1 MTRSDNLKKAMAK
14 LNIRPKILNWGRA
27 KNGQAQTKR
36 ARPKSHRTKA
46 KGNGAL
52 TKLNRT
58 EAKSRRAR
66 NKFNR
71 AIARLHGANAKLD
84 GWKPHTASKKPQYVL
99 ARGVNDPDT
108 PRKLRTVAYM
118 SRGSSA
124 NFYTARTD
132 AAGPCHKTGQG

>member
-14 LNIRPKILNWGRA
+14 LNIRPKILNRGQT
-27 KNGQAQTKR
+27 KYGQAQTKR
-36 ARPKSHRTKA
+36 ARPNSHRTRG

-52 TKLNRT
+52 AKLIMT
-58 EAKSRRAR
+58 EAKSKSAR
-66 NKFNR
+66 NNFNR
-71 AIARLHGANAKLD
+71 AIARLHGANAKPD
-84 GWKPHTASKKPQYVL
+84 GWKPHTASKKRQYVL

-132 AAGPCHKTGQG
+132 AAGQCHKTGQG